1 MKKIFSIFCLVI
13 FTMAF
18 QACVR
23 ESLETP
29 VGPTMTIKAQIPEE
43 PLTKASFSVPVSGT
57 GLHLAWQAGDNIRVI
72 SGANSAVYS
81 IQDGFTD
88 HEAYFTGDI
97 VPGDELSVVV
107 PGSYTSV
114 EAAEAGNATLTQTG
128 NGSTA
133 HMVFTAVLDKVK
145 QSDLAEIGFTDSWA
159 SLHGAT
165 LKRGGVVKFVLTL
178 PAAVTAPK
186 KVTMTGIGNVVSVN
200 IAGVD
205 LSSEHI
211 LTAYAQS
218 GLNDVAIAAGT
229 QFTVSVTDG
238 DGSCYAATKTI
249 AAANT
254 LKAGAQ
260 NIITISDG
268 FAETYFA
275 GGDGTEANPYLIA
288 SPKQMNNMHVD
299 GILKH
304 EEKVYFRLIDNID
317 MSAIDWVPL
326 NQESP
331 YDMPVNFDGNGKTIN
346 KLTITTSTDKY
357 KQIGLF
363 GVLYGEVYNLKIT
376 NAKITNTYGLPTGIL
391 CGYCGYNGK
400 KSHVYNVHIN
410 GQVDYSSSLSGAN
423 GNGPAAGFAGRVHT
437 CVIESCS
444 ADVVINSTK
453 AFAGGIFGIDWSN
466 GSVIRNCWTSGSVTS
481 NGQRTGGIA
490 GSLIK
495 EGTSII
501 NCFSTASVIAPR
513 GIGGIVGYA
522 NMDSGSGKGY
532 TDNKPDYVIKGCIA
546 WQEQLRT
553 NTYNGATSTNN
564 FWSSGAI
571 VSGTS
576 THNYLSNC
584 WRRANLDF
592 RDYSGEF
599 TLYDQEDASPSTP
612 LVVVNPKPAT
622 FLNYYP
628 YHGKAAGA
636 GESLSD
642 VARRIGWSETV
653 WDFSGATPVLTGA
666 LEPTPTSGNND
677 IPNVATTSRAFP
689 ADGSKTN
696 GLTWTVSEI
705 RKGIRYYRG
714 YGIPTDDWW
723 SNTTNGNSAS
733 NQYQEIFVVDVD
745 LTNTNYDVKV
755 VVANPTLP
763 TSTVFEQ
770 TGAIAAINGGYEKTS
785 IAIKGNMLLEQG
797 KDEFDNTIYNLT
809 NYPNGYAYSYMPKN
823 TIGTTGVSNWKSEG
837 TFYTDGHRNVRIA
850 FDAYAGGAT
859 GKTATSGTTLKSV
872 EEMRNYYMFNTENE
886 AGFISSAPV
895 LDANYIRFG
904 MSFYSRSVANG
915 DGDGEWPRRHQGSC
929 YSRTAVGIAY
939 PNGDSNEPHLLLI
952 VNDGKYAK
960 STERGYGMSAYQL
973 ERVIANF
980 FGPKY
985 LLNLDGG
992 GSSTMCVEGKGD
1004 ENTHVVNYPSDNYT
1018 GKTGTGNVDHAGER
1032 ARDSF
1037 IVIVP
1042 AE

>member
-1 MKKIFSIFCLVI
+1 MRKIFSFFCLLI
-13 FTMAF
+13 IMLA
-18 QACVR
+18 APGCVR
-23 ESLETP
+23 EALETP
-29 VGPTMTIKAQIPEE
+29 EGPTMTITATVTDE
-43 PLTKASFSVPVSGT
+43 PLTKAGFSVPASGE
-57 GLHLAWQAGDNIRVI
+57 GLHLAWQAGDCIRVI
-72 SGANSAVYS
+72 SGSNSAVYN

-88 HEAYFTGDI
+88 HVATFSGPE
-97 VPGDELSVVV
+97 V
-107 PGSYTSV
+107 PGSVFDVIAPGTYESV
-114 EAAEAGNATLTQTG
+114 DDAEAGNLTLTQNG

-133 HMVFTAVLDKVK
+133 HLVFTAKLGNVAKADLPNIVF
-145 QSDLAEIGFTDSWA
+145 SDDWA
-159 SLHGAT
+159 GKHSGT
-165 LKRGGVVKFVLTL
+165 SFKRGGIVKFTLTL
-178 PAAVTAPK
+178 PPAVNAPK
-186 KVTMTGIGNVVSVN
+186 KVTMTGIGNDVSVN
-200 IAGVD
+200 LTGIS
-205 LSSEHI
+205 LTSEHV

-218 GLNDVAIAAGT
+218 GWDDVSIVPGT
-229 QFTVSVTDG
+229 TFTVSVLNG
-238 DGSCYAATKTI
+238 DGSSYAATKTI
-249 AAANT
+249 TAAKV

-260 NIITISDG
+260 NLITVNSG
-268 FAETYFA
+268 FTEQYFA
-275 GGDGTEANPYLIA
+275 GGDGTKGNPYLIA
-288 SPKQMNNMHVD
+288 SAKQLDNMHVD

-326 NQESP
+326 NQDSP

-376 NAKITNTYGLPTGIL
+376 NAKVTNTYGLPTGIL

-689 ADGSKTN
+689 ADGSTTN
-696 GLTWTVSEI
+696 GLTWEVKKV
-705 RKGIRYYRG
+705 RNGIYY
-714 YGIPTDDWW
+714 YNAHGIPTDSWW
-723 SNTTNGNSAS
+723 AS
-733 NQYQEIFVVDVD
+733 GGSDASDQYQEIFVVDVD
-745 LTNTNYDVKV
+745 LSNTNYDVKV
-755 VVANPTLP
+755 VVANPATT
-763 TSTVFEQ
+763 TSEVFRQ
-770 TGAIAAINGGYEKTS
+770 TGAVAAINGGYEKAS
-785 IAIKGNMLLEQG
+785 IAVKGNMFLDTSTE
-797 KDEFDNTIYNLT
+797 EYT

-823 TIGTTGVSNWKSEG
+823 TISDTGIANWKSEG
-837 TFYTDGHRNVRIA
+837 TFYSNGHQNVRIA

-859 GKTATSGTTLKSV
+859 GKTNTSGTTLKSV
-872 EEMRNYYMFNTENE
+872 EEMRNYYMFNTDNE
-886 AGFISSAPV
+886 AGFISSAPI
-895 LDANYIRFG
+895 LDANYVRFG
-904 MSFYSRSVANG
+904 QTFRSRAAEG
-915 DGDGEWPRRHQGSC
+915 TEGESPRVHQGSA

-939 PNGDSNEPHLLLI
+939 PNGDENEPHLLLI
-952 VNDGKYAK
+952 VNDGKYKK
-960 STERGYGMSAYQL
+960 STTRGYGINAYQL

-1004 ENTHVVNYPSDNYT
+1004 PDTHVVNYPSDNYT
-1018 GKTGTGNVDHAGER
+1018 GKYTDPDTGDKVSGKIDHAGER
-1032 ARDSF
+1032 ARDTF